1 MLLLSEIAHYSP
13 PPPLLGVLNTEDL
26 SRPVWETVSILVSL
40 LRPQV
45 CVLFPPS
52 NHMGSRPYRCL
63 TLSPCVPHFCAHSCQ
78 HPCPHA
84 WGLSLATQQAASA
97 RGLILPGS
105 RPRLMTAGSWW
116 VNTPAPSPRGR
127 TFWSDCS
134 VQPLRGPQ
142 LDGVPVAQAGNL
154 PFAASSQIN
163 HLRSDPCL
171 CRGSWGTQVQMARYF
186 ICSSLLSCFGLSW
199 SC

>member
-1 MLLLSEIAHYSP
+1 MPGVEVLHSPWGGPGPPLASLATGFQPRPTFRSPSDMTLVWLSLFMLLLREIAHYSP

-26 SRPVWETVSILVSL
+26 SRPVWETVSVLVSL

-52 NHMGSRPYRCL
+52 NHMGSRRYRGL
-63 TLSPCVPHFCAHSCQ
+63 TLSPRVPHFCAHSCQ
-78 HPCPHA
+78 HPRPHA

-116 VNTPAPSPRGR
+116 INTPAPSPRGR

-142 LDGVPVAQAGNL
+142 LD
-154 PFAASSQIN
+154 
-163 HLRSDPCL
+163 
-171 CRGSWGTQVQMARYF
+171 
-186 ICSSLLSCFGLSW
+186 
-199 SC
+199 